1 MSQRTSS
8 IYNFINNPLVYKIIQ
23 KIMSG
28 TSLRK
33 KIIKANIK
41 KKNLNILDIGCGP
54 AEVIDYIPGCKY
66 YGYDIDKRSIE
77 YAKKKY
83 SNKNY
88 HFFCKKFHNKEI
100 KKLPM
105 FDFVILFGILHH
117 LNNKQANNV
126 LALCKKKMKKNSKL
140 LTEDPIFVNNQNFVA
155 RFLISKDRGNNV
167 RKEKEYLKLLKLH
180 FKNLKSKVSHQ
191 FFIPY
196 TWFTTICKK

>member
-1 MSQRTSS
+1 
-8 IYNFINNPLVYKIIQ
+8 
-23 KIMSG
+23 
-28 TSLRK
+28 
-33 KIIKANIK
+33 
-41 KKNLNILDIGCGP
+41 
-54 AEVIDYIPGCKY
+54 
-66 YGYDIDKRSIE
+66 
-77 YAKKKY
+77 
-83 SNKNY
+83 
-88 HFFCKKFHNKEI
+88 
-100 KKLPM
+100 M

-180 FKNLKSKVSHQ
+180 FKNLKSKVTHQ

>member
-180 FKNLKSKVSHQ
+180 FKNLKSKVTHQ